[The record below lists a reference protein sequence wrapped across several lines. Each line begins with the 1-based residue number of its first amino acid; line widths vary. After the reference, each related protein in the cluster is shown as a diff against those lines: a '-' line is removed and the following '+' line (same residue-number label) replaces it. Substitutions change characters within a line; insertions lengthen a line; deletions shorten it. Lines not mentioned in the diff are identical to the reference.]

1 MPPTSAPPGN
11 WETSAPAPRPP
22 GTAQHGTAR
31 YGCGQPWH
39 PGALLPQVPILHRQW
54 ALARARQLGWSNSAR
69 QPQAQGLRPCGGAD
83 RHPPPPFTARSRGK
97 PPPNHHLLGWGCA
110 LTREDAELFQ
120 TPVSFGVSPTASPG
134 WCRATDLSPRPAA
147 ASVTGRWLRDPLC
160 LNHPQ
165 GPDPGDGS
173 PLHPSPPRNRAG
185 PGQPFSTTHT
195 PTWAFWCQGASAEH
209 PNSHHAPSLQRK
221 SQGAGWSRYMPR
233 TPPSTYPQGR

>member
-11 WETSAPAPRPP
+11 WETSAPAPGLP
-22 GTAQHGTAR
+22 GTAQHSTAR

-39 PGALLPQVPILHRQW
+39 PEALLPWVPILHRRW
-54 ALARARQLGWSNSAR
+54 TLARARQLGWSNSAR
-69 QPQAQGLRPCGGAD
+69 QPQAQGLCPCGGAD

-120 TPVSFGVSPTASPG
+120 TPVSFGVSPAASPG
-134 WCRATDLSPRPAA
+134 WCRATDLSPQPAA
-147 ASVTGRWLRDPLC
+147 AGVTGRWLRDLLC

-165 GPDPGDGS
+165 GPDPRDGS

-195 PTWAFWCQGASAEH
+195 PTWAFWCQGTSAEH

-221 SQGAGWSRYMPR
+221 SQGAGWSRCMPG